1 MLNKFIY
8 IDSKEEFQNLLNQG
22 EVLDEAIVFIEDT
35 REIWNHGTYF
45 DGKSIDDCVSN
56 QQFNEL
62 LSASNYEFVD
72 LGLPSGLKWATCNIG
87 ANSPEEGGLYFAWG
101 ETEGHTKDTER
112 IFNTD
117 SYKHYKDGEYT
128 KYTIY
133 TFEKRDD
140 LTTLE
145 PCDDA
150 AYVLDTC
157 RMPTKDDF
165 EELVNNTDFKHIQV
179 KGINVLKCISRV
191 NDNYILIPLAGS
203 YCQNGSK
210 LLFSGEMAMLWSSSL
225 DCSHS
230 LSRSSAGAYILQIDL
245 TESDPYVDTTYRDF
259 GVNIRPVQDSNFSSK
274 TNFKDILL
282 KIFNLKEELKATKT
296 EIPTKVS
303 QLENNSNYITKTEV
317 FNSYQVKGN
326 YALESDIEIEN
337 GVYAVDANGELI
349 DYNTAD
355 SSALGVALVVGEHK
369 FMIANSDATNDGSN
383 RYLYWTKSTSDL
395 LLLTNNTNVDGTNS
409 EGYLPKPDGTF
420 AGSTKA
426 HLSGDFTTWTTGALS
441 DFNGKDNTT
450 VIAAS
455 SSDVKDICTV
465 LNTFNTTTD
474 SNNIGKNDWYVPA
487 CGQLALM
494 WLNKK
499 EINEAFAKIGGN
511 ALADEYW
518 SSSEKSA
525 TYAWIVDL
533 YNGYI
538 YQGYKSNDSKVRFV
552 RNLPVKTLN
561 ERITNL
567 ETSKQ
572 DVISDL
578 EEIRSG
584 SALGA
589 TALQAQDLNNYAL
602 SVSGQINNINSN
614 MNGVSSEVANVKRI
628 AEAAQTKATNN
639 ESVISQCATKN
650 ELNTAI
656 ADLVDSAPETL
667 NTLNELATAI
677 SEHKDV
683 TDALDAAIANKANKT
698 EIPTKVSQLEN
709 DVPYALKSDVEVGG
723 DAPNGVY
730 AVTADGKLID
740 YHTAD
745 SSCIG
750 VAFISANQKVMIA
763 KANATDGT
771 NTKLYWGKN
780 LYEQDVPN
788 LEYLADDTAA
798 KADYNGKANTEAIIA
813 GYAALGKDMDS
824 RDMCKVLETYNEGG
838 YIDWYVPAAG
848 QLYEIYTNR
857 TAINQA
863 LTAIGS
869 TAFKSNGYWSSSDY
883 SSSHARSMDFFG
895 GSVSYYSKN
904 KYTYVRFVR
913 DLSPKSLKEKVIEL
927 EQSIPTKLSQLENDA
942 NYITASDLNAKQDTL
957 VSGTNI
963 KTINGESILG
973 SGDIIINNSFGG
985 GIPIVEELDP
995 DASLGTLVRYK
1006 QNINIDKV
1014 EIINKTCS
1022 IKDLT
1027 YRTLDP
1033 DNDYYNY
1040 VIKGDIIT
1048 KINFLMPNVENIP
1061 SKFKQECCAEFIICS
1076 NTEWF
1081 GMGVCYDQ
1089 GSFEVYGFD
1098 GRVWEIISN
1107 NQINQEGMEQLDNFF
1122 NNSKIYYSGIF
1133 LYPDSPIS
1141 IEECFD
1147 LLDYF
1152 ITVNAIKEINTT
1164 EEITKVVPYIK
1175 QQYGW
1180 ESLITENS
1188 DFNNDFNFDFD

>member
-35 REIWNHGTYF
+35 KEIWNHGTYF

-179 KGINVLKCISRV
+179 KGINVLKCTSRV
-191 NDNYILIPLAGS
+191 NDNYIFIPLAGS
-203 YCQNGSK
+203 YCQDGSK

-225 DCSHS
+225 DCSYS
-230 LSRSSAGAYILQIDL
+230 LSLSSAGAYVLEINL
-245 TESDPYVDTTYRDF
+245 TESDPHVDTTFRDF

-337 GVYAVDANGELI
+337 GVYAVTADGKLI

-355 SSALGVALVVGEHK
+355 TTAIGVALVAGEHK
-369 FMIANSDATNDGSN
+369 FMIAKSDATNDGSN
-383 RYLYWTKSTSDL
+383 YYLYWTKNASDL
-395 LLLTNNTNVDGTNS
+395 LLLTNCRNADDTNDS
-409 EGYLPKPDGTF
+409 GYLPKSDGTYQ
-420 AGSTKA
+420 STPN
-426 HLSGDFTTWTTGALS
+426 LSSDFTTWEAGALS
-441 DFNGKDNTT
+441 DFNGKDNTI
-450 VIAAS
+450 VITAAS
-455 SSDVKDICTV
+455 SNAKDMCAV
-465 LNTFNTTTD
+465 LNTFNAATD
-474 SNNIGKNDWYVPA
+474 GSNAGKNDWYVPA

-494 WLNKK
+494 HLNKT
-499 EINEAFAKIGGN
+499 EINAALTKIGGTK
-511 ALADEYW
+511 LYDCYW
-518 SSSEKSA
+518 SSSEKSSNW
-525 TYAWIVDL
+525 AWCVDL
-533 YNGYI
+533 YDGHVYT
-538 YQGYKSNDSKVRFV
+538 GYKSNDSKVRFV
-552 RNLPVKTLN
+552 RDFPVKPLN
-561 ERITNL
+561 ERVSDL

-639 ESVISQCATKN
+639 ESAISQCATKN

-683 TDALDAAIANKANKT
+683 TDALDAAITNKADKT
-698 EIPTKVSQLEN
+698 E
-709 DVPYALKSDVEVGG
+709 
-723 DAPNGVY
+723 
-730 AVTADGKLID
+730 
-740 YHTAD
+740 
-745 SSCIG
+745 
-750 VAFISANQKVMIA
+750 
-763 KANATDGT
+763 
-771 NTKLYWGKN
+771 
-780 LYEQDVPN
+780 
-788 LEYLADDTAA
+788 
-798 KADYNGKANTEAIIA
+798 
-813 GYAALGKDMDS
+813 
-824 RDMCKVLETYNEGG
+824 
-838 YIDWYVPAAG
+838 
-848 QLYEIYTNR
+848 
-857 TAINQA
+857 
-863 LTAIGS
+863 
-869 TAFKSNGYWSSSDY
+869 
-883 SSSHARSMDFFG
+883 
-895 GSVSYYSKN
+895 
-904 KYTYVRFVR
+904 
-913 DLSPKSLKEKVIEL
+913 
-927 EQSIPTKLSQLENDA
+927 IPTKLSQLENDA
-942 NYITASDLNAKQDTL
+942 NYIQNDAVSHGVYIVDLEGKLYTTANWTGGSNATGVALINDNVSIIIAPRNWYTYNSGDDGAWNGNTRSAWGGYNKTITGIKTTTSEPDAITDFNGSANTDAIISQLKGTTDDYSQYYTGAPAAEYCRAYSNGCKGAGQWYLPAAGEMNQIVLNKAAIEEALTAISGELFDSPGYEWTSTQYDSDCAWSYYWDFECFGGYDKDSTYGVRPVCAIEVPKSLKERIYELETKISELENRESSSSSAYSLVEHGTSDTTFTLTPNTFHIWDEVATLNLSFGAETSGVANEYLFQFTSGATATTLTLPDGLKWANDSAPMIIENTIYQVSVLKGLASVLEFSKQLLTNHAQTKSGGIITFAYPVASDLTIEFSGITTGSPTL
-957 VSGTNI
+957 MTATISSGEQSVSTGAASVLY
-963 KTINGESILG
+963 INSIT
-973 SGDIIINNSFGG
+973 
-985 GIPIVEELDP
+985 P
-995 DASLGTLVRYK
+995 DSDSK
-1006 QNINIDKV
+1006 
-1014 EIINKTCS
+1014 
-1022 IKDLT
+1022 
-1027 YRTLDP
+1027 
-1033 DNDYYNY
+1033 YNY
-1040 VIKGDIIT
+1040 T
-1048 KINFLMPNVENIP
+1048 
-1061 SKFKQECCAEFIICS
+1061 
-1076 NTEWF
+1076 
-1081 GMGVCYDQ
+1081 
-1089 GSFEVYGFD
+1089 FD
-1098 GRVWEIISN
+1098 MS
-1107 NQINQEGMEQLDNFF
+1107 
-1122 NNSKIYYSGIF
+1122 
-1133 LYPDSPIS
+1133 
-1141 IEECFD
+1141 
-1147 LLDYF
+1147 
-1152 ITVNAIKEINTT
+1152 
-1164 EEITKVVPYIK
+1164 
-1175 QQYGW
+1175 
-1180 ESLITENS
+1180 
-1188 DFNNDFNFDFD
+1188 